1 MTGVASAPLVMAVAP
16 YISIAHQIGVPALIL
31 FWISPFLTDLT
42 ILTLG
47 GLKLYTAPL
56 SYVFMAL
63 MVAATGALFSAWH
76 NQLGKLWLFF
86 CAWLIIA
93 TPFSIWPGGSVT
105 VVRDFLW
112 RGAVLALF
120 VPALVI
126 TLPQL
131 IRVISSIAW
140 LSAVIVLTTCFLRG
154 QADESGRFHVPD
166 SIFFRGANDLAIG
179 LDLIIAGLLY
189 TILRGRSVT
198 RAATAGLMAVS
209 VYYLAKTGS
218 RGAFVGLLT
227 IIIVMF
233 VFSRYRAFIMVMA
246 VAGLLMIPLLPAQ
259 TLARLTSIVFDPGE
273 KIQQAS
279 TADEAANIASQM
291 QRQHLFWKSIEFT
304 VANPLFGV
312 GPGQFA
318 EALWAKSVEM
328 NRHEAVLGTHNT
340 YTQISSES
348 GLVGVAVYIAV
359 IVISMRASYRVY
371 RHAMNIPELEDLSVI
386 AIVLMALLSS
396 YAVNA
401 LFHHLGYS
409 GLLALL
415 VGQAIALEN
424 IAIPLIT
431 RYRPAVAPASPLAG
445 VMMRPAVSP

>member
-1 MTGVASAPLVMAVAP
+1 MAAAP
-16 YISIAHQIGVPALIL
+16 YESIAHQIGVPALIL
-31 FWISPFLTDLT
+31 CWVSPVFNDLT
-42 ILTLG
+42 MLTLG
-47 GLKLYTAPL
+47 GLKLYTAQL
-56 SYVFMAL
+56 SYLFMAL
-63 MVAATGALFSAWH
+63 MAAATGMIFSAWH
-76 NQLGKLWLFF
+76 HRIGKLWLFF

-93 TPFSIWPGGSVT
+93 TPFSIWPGGSVG

-112 RGAVLALF
+112 RAAILALF
-120 VPALVI
+120 VPALVT

-166 SIFFRGANDLAIG
+166 SMFFRGANDLAIG

-198 RAATAGLMAVS
+198 RVATAGLMAVS

-291 QRQHLFWKSIEFT
+291 QRQHLFWKSVEFT
-304 VANPLFGV
+304 VTNPLFGV

-328 NRHEAVLGTHNT
+328 HRHEAVLGTHNT

-348 GLVGVAVYIAV
+348 GFVGLSIYLAV
-359 IVISMRASYRVY
+359 IILSVRSAYRVHRY
-371 RHAMNIPELEDLSVI
+371 AMNIPELEDLSVI
-386 AIVLMALLSS
+386 AIVLMALLTS

-401 LFHHLGYS
+401 VFHHLGYS
-409 GLLALL
+409 GTLALL
-415 VGQAIALEN
+415 VGQVIALEN
-424 IAIPLIT
+424 IAVPLIT
-431 RYRPAVAPASPLAG
+431 RYRPVTAPAGPLAG
-445 VMMRPAVSP
+445 VMMRPATTS